1 MISETE
7 LAMSKANSYTT
18 GPDEN
23 GRFGIFG
30 GRFVAET
37 LMPLLL
43 DLEKAYGAARV
54 KIRHF
59 STSYRT
65 YKLIMSDDPAPYILQ
80 SALQNIMAAQKS
92 ISNGMS

>member
-1 MISETE
+1 MAV
-7 LAMSKANSYTT
+7 LA
-18 GPDEN
+18 
-23 GRFGIFG
+23 F
-30 GRFVAET
+30 
-37 LMPLLL
+37 L
-43 DLEKAYGAARV
+43 AAASLPKRLCRLYLIWKKHTVQRV